1 MFLGGRILQQT
12 VLADSTSRGRQTV
25 TLVGWGDLVFSE
37 TWLAIHREASL
48 AAEHLASGATLLGK
62 ANYAQQSYY
71 YQAFFALS
79 VGFERSA
86 KLALAVDKYLQDGH
100 FPTESELR
108 DFGHKLDALLAEMD
122 SLARRRGLTGDWA
135 TLPNSAI
142 HVGIISVLSDFASNV
157 TRYYNLD
164 LLTRA
169 PRLRGVTDPLM
180 SWHEKVFVPVSEI
193 HYTAKCRAKVEA
205 NAQLVEELMG
215 GHALVR
221 HVSETGDP
229 LTDVSAASALTGMTE
244 AVQPYVRMYV
254 LQIARFIDS
263 VMSDLGNASMQ
274 QSCEDIPYLSDY
286 FSIFCNDD
294 ALFKGRK
301 NWSIHGMR

>member
-1 MFLGGRILQQT
+1 MFS
-12 VLADSTSRGRQTV
+12 V
-25 TLVGWGDLVFSE
+25 

-48 AAEHLASGATLLGK
+48 AAEHLASGATLLGR
-62 ANYAQQSYY
+62 ANYAQQAYY

-79 VGFERSA
+79 VGLERSA

-108 DFGHKLDALLAEMD
+108 NFGHKLDALLAEMD

-142 HVGIISVLSDFASNV
+142 HGGIISVLSDFASNV

-164 LLTRA
+164 LITKA
-169 PRLRGVTDPLM
+169 PRLKGVTDPLM

-193 HYTAKCRAKVEA
+193 HYTAKRRVKVEA
-205 NAQLVEELMG
+205 NAQIIEELMG
-215 GHALVR
+215 DHALVR

-229 LTDVSAASALTGMTE
+229 LTALSAASALTGMTE
-244 AVQPYVRMYV
+244 AVQPYVRMYI
-254 LQIARFIDS
+254 LQIARFVYS
-263 VMSDLGNASMQ
+263 VMSDLGHDAMRQ
-274 QSCEDIPYLSDY
+274 RCEDIPYLSEY
-286 FSIFCNDD
+286 FAIFCNDD
-294 ALFKGRK
+294 GLFKRRK
-301 NWSIHGMR
+301 TWSIHGM